1 MLSFPN
7 IKINLGLRVTQ
18 KRSDGFH
25 QLETVFFPVAWHDAL
40 EILPSREL
48 NLHVTGNAIP
58 GPPEQNLCIKAWH
71 LLHRDYPQLE
81 PVDIYLHKT
90 IPAGAGLGGGSSNA
104 AFMLKAL
111 NRLFQLGISTTQLEQ
126 YALELGSDCPF
137 FIQNQ
142 PVFATGRGEIF
153 SPVQCNLQGYHIVLV
168 NPGIHVPTGWAFAQL
183 TPRPAEPGWQQ
194 LLQQPVSQWQAL
206 GLINDFE
213 APVIEQYPIMQE
225 VKTTL
230 LEMGA
235 DYVAM
240 SGSGST
246 FFGIFAQ
253 QPPSLQVFEAKGMI
267 VKCVQL

>member
-1 MLSFPN
+1 
-7 IKINLGLRVTQ
+7 
-18 KRSDGFH
+18 
-25 QLETVFFPVAWHDAL
+25 
-40 EILPSREL
+40 
-48 NLHVTGNAIP
+48 
-58 GPPEQNLCIKAWH
+58 
-71 LLHRDYPQLE
+71 
-81 PVDIYLHKT
+81 
-90 IPAGAGLGGGSSNA
+90 
-104 AFMLKAL
+104 
-111 NRLFQLGISTTQLEQ
+111 
-126 YALELGSDCPF
+126 
-137 FIQNQ
+137 
-142 PVFATGRGEIF
+142 
-153 SPVQCNLQGYHIVLV
+153 
-168 NPGIHVPTGWAFAQL
+168 
-183 TPRPAEPGWQQ
+183 
-194 LLQQPVSQWQAL
+194 VSQWQAL